1 MKDLRHPNII
11 SLVDSFVEITMT
23 EQAELK
29 ISTKDK
35 SASNSGYLH
44 IIMDYAENGDL
55 YQVILNS
62 YIIYLLVDLVI
73 EIKM

>member
-23 EQAELK
+23 EQVELK

-35 SASNSGYLH
+35 STSNSGYLH
-44 IIMDYAENGDL
+44 IIMDFAENGDL